1 MKPFKKIV
9 ISAGPTREKIDP
21 VRFLSNRSSGKM
33 GYALAEKAVEFAE
46 KVVLVSG
53 PVSLAVPEKVE
64 CIKIESAAEMAEAMF
79 NSSRDADLII
89 MCAAVADYRPKFV
102 HDTKMKKSDGD
113 LTIVLERTE
122 DILQTLGENKIQGQ
136 IIAGFAAET
145 NDILANAQSKLERKN
160 LDFIIAN
167 DVSSSSKG
175 GFAVDV
181 NAVTII
187 DKSGHR
193 EVFELCPKKDLAAK
207 ILAYIT
213 NKTEK

>member
-1 MKPFKKIV
+1 MKAFKKIV

-33 GYALAEKAVEFAE
+33 GYALAENAVDFAE

-53 PVSLAVPEKVE
+53 PVSLLVPEKVE
-64 CIKIESAAEMAEAMF
+64 CIKIESAAEMAKAMF
-79 NSSRDADLII
+79 SASRDADLII

-113 LTIVLERTE
+113 LTLILERTE
-122 DILQTLGENKIQGQ
+122 DILQTLGKNKVSGQ

-145 NDILANAQSKLERKN
+145 NDILENAQSKLERKN

-167 DVSSSSKG
+167 DVSSSSQG

-193 EVFELCPKKDLAAK
+193 EVFELCSKKELAGKILTYIAAK
-207 ILAYIT
+207 T
-213 NKTEK
+213 H

>member
-1 MKPFKKIV
+1 MKAFKKIV

-33 GYALAEKAVEFAE
+33 GYALAENAVDFAE
-46 KVVLVSG
+46 KVILVSG
-53 PVSLAVPEKVE
+53 PVSLAVPENVE
-64 CIKIESAAEMAEAMF
+64 CVNVESAAEMAKAMF
-79 NSSRDADLII
+79 DASRDADLII

-102 HDTKMKKSDGD
+102 HATKMKKSDGD
-113 LTIVLERTE
+113 LTLVLERTE
-122 DILQTLGENKIQGQ
+122 DILQTLGKNKVSGQ

-145 NDILANAQSKLERKN
+145 NDILENAQSKLERKN

-167 DVSSSSKG
+167 DVSSSSRG

-187 DKSGHR
+187 DRSGHR
-193 EVFELCPKKDLAAK
+193 EVFDLCSKKELAGK
-207 ILAYIT
+207 ILTYIAE
-213 NKTEK
+213 KTH

>member
-1 MKPFKKIV
+1 MKAFKKIV

-33 GYALAEKAVEFAE
+33 GYALAENAVDFAE
-46 KVVLVSG
+46 KVILVSG
-53 PVSLAVPEKVE
+53 PVSLLVPEKVE
-64 CIKIESAAEMAEAMF
+64 CIKIESAAEMAKAMF
-79 NSSRDADLII
+79 SASRDADLII

-113 LTIVLERTE
+113 LTLVLERTE
-122 DILQTLGENKIQGQ
+122 DILQTLGKNKVSGQ

-145 NDILANAQSKLERKN
+145 NDILENAQSKLERKN

-167 DVSSSSKG
+167 DVSSSSQG

-193 EVFELCPKKDLAAK
+193 EVFELCSKKELAVKILTYIAAK
-207 ILAYIT
+207 T
-213 NKTEK
+213 H

>member
-1 MKPFKKIV
+1 MKTFKKIV

-33 GYALAEKAVEFAE
+33 GYALAENAVDFAE

-53 PVSLAVPEKVE
+53 PVSLAVPKNVE
-64 CIKIESAAEMAEAMF
+64 CVKVESAAEMAKAMF
-79 NSSRDADLII
+79 SASRDADLII

-113 LTIVLERTE
+113 LTLVLERTE
-122 DILQTLGENKIQGQ
+122 DILQTLGKNKVSGQ

-145 NDILANAQSKLERKN
+145 NDILENAQSKLERKN

-167 DVSSSSKG
+167 DVSSSSQG

-193 EVFELCPKKDLAAK
+193 EVFELCSKKDLAGK
-207 ILAYIT
+207 ILTYIAA
-213 NKTEK
+213 KTH

>member
-1 MKPFKKIV
+1 MKTFKKIV

-33 GYALAEKAVEFAE
+33 GYALAENAVDFAE
-46 KVVLVSG
+46 KVILVSG
-53 PVSLAVPEKVE
+53 PVSLAVPENVE
-64 CIKIESAAEMAEAMF
+64 CVNVESAAEMAKAMF
-79 NSSRDADLII
+79 DASRDADLII

-113 LTIVLERTE
+113 LTLVLERTE
-122 DILQTLGENKIQGQ
+122 DILQTLGKNKVSGQ

-145 NDILANAQSKLERKN
+145 NDILENAQSKLERKN

-167 DVSSSSKG
+167 DVSSSSRG

-187 DKSGHR
+187 DRSGHR
-193 EVFELCPKKDLAAK
+193 EVFDLCSKKELAGK
-207 ILAYIT
+207 ILTYIAE
-213 NKTEK
+213 KTH

>member
-1 MKPFKKIV
+1 MKTFKKIV

-33 GYALAEKAVEFAE
+33 GYALAENAVDFAE

-53 PVSLAVPEKVE
+53 PVSLAVPKNVE
-64 CIKIESAAEMAEAMF
+64 CVKVESAAEMAKAMF
-79 NSSRDADLII
+79 SASRDADLII

-113 LTIVLERTE
+113 LTLVLERTE
-122 DILQTLGENKIQGQ
+122 DILQTLGKNKVSGQ

-145 NDILANAQSKLERKN
+145 NDILENAQSKLERKN

-167 DVSSSSKG
+167 DVSSSSQG

-193 EVFELCPKKDLAAK
+193 EVFELCSKKELAGKILTYIAAK
-207 ILAYIT
+207 T
-213 NKTEK
+213 H